1 MLCGILL
8 GVTPG
13 IGGSQRVTRAIGKAK
28 AMELCLTG
36 RMMNADEAERAGLV
50 SRIVPADTLLKEAR
64 AAPTLSAACRR
75 PPP

>member
-1 MLCGILL
+1 
-8 GVTPG
+8 
-13 IGGSQRVTRAIGKAK
+13 
-28 AMELCLTG
+28 MELCLTG

-50 SRIVPADTLLKEAR
+50 SRIVPADTLLKEAQ